1 MLAIQILK
9 AYNDEEVVSVIES
22 KITDRNWYVRINA
35 LEYLVANGLDNDDIK
50 EIIELNDKYAMETLL
65 YLFKND
71 EEKSALI
78 SKVLE
83 KTEKTVE
90 EGVTV

>member
-1 MLAIQILK
+1 M
-9 AYNDEEVVSVIES
+9 
-22 KITDRNWYVRINA
+22 
-35 LEYLVANGLDNDDIK
+35 
-50 EIIELNDKYAMETLL
+50 NDKYAMETLL

-90 EGVTV
+90 EGVTVWIFH